1 MSFTLSFSTL
11 VQNKMTN
18 SAIYSGWSMST
29 RGLFK
34 HLELNVLE
42 FTSITESIQDKKNA
56 FYFFGVKS
64 FLPEVIPDKEMCSYI
79 LFI

>member
-18 SAIYSGWSMST
+18 SAIYSGWSMSK

-42 FTSITESIQDKKNA
+42 FTSITEHIRQKNS

-79 LFI
+79 LVI

>member
-1 MSFTLSFSTL
+1 MS
-11 VQNKMTN
+11 K
-18 SAIYSGWSMST
+18 

-42 FTSITESIQDKKNA
+42 FTSITESIHDKKNE

>member
-1 MSFTLSFSTL
+1 MSFTLSLSTL

-18 SAIYSGWSMST
+18 SATLHSAQRFRVYKYNREHI
-29 RGLFK
+29 R
-34 HLELNVLE
+34 
-42 FTSITESIQDKKNA
+42 QKNA